1 MMQTNS
7 KGDSGKPPSI
17 KPPNTHLECC
27 MCGDHGLSLELF
39 RCKLCQFRSQHRY
52 CSNLYP
58 KAESYG
64 VCNWCLTVEKGEEAQ
79 NSSNSSS
86 SCRNSGEEND
96 GKIRKKFGGNNI
108 RMGGSCLR
116 LKNAPPKLQ
125 VKNRPVLSKQKSVSP
140 ESSPAAVKGVAAAAG
155 MEERLRRTKSD
166 SGIVRH
172 VFRNKV
178 RRYKLLDEVSSQ

>member
-1 MMQTNS
+1 MPENHHQ
-7 KGDSGKPPSI
+7 
-17 KPPNTHLECC
+17 
-27 MCGDHGLSLELF
+27 LSLLIIISSAACVATMAYPWSSSDANF
-39 RCKLCQFRSQHRY
+39 VNSDLNIGLYVCMY

-96 GKIRKKFGGNNI
+96 GKARKKFGPGNI

-125 VKNRPVLSKQKSVSP
+125 VKNRPVVSKQKSVSP

-155 MEERLRRTKSD
+155 RGGIEERLRRTKSD

>member
-1 MMQTNS
+1 MVFHVWVFLFLNS
-7 KGDSGKPPSI
+7 
-17 KPPNTHLECC
+17 CC
-27 MCGDHGLSLELF
+27 
-39 RCKLCQFRSQHRY
+39 RY

-64 VCNWCLTVEKGEEAQ
+64 LCNWCLTVEKGEEAQ

-96 GKIRKKFGGNNI
+96 AAAKTRKKFGGGNI

-116 LKNAPPKLQ
+116 VKNAPPKLQ
-125 VKNRPVLSKQKSVSP
+125 VKNHPVVVNKQKSVSP
-140 ESSPAAVKGVAAAAG
+140 ESSPPSLAAAKGVAGAAARG
-155 MEERLRRTKSD
+155 GIEEKLRRTKSD